1 MGGYREPAMSTSGLG
16 AVVGGGGRRERVVGG
31 VGVVVEGREW
41 LAEVEAEVEVMI
53 GGAGGSGSEMPL
65 SFRPPIRPVHHQK
78 APLKTHSQRALS
90 SDVL

>member
-16 AVVGGGGRRERVVGG
+16 AVVGGGGRRERVV
-31 VGVVVEGREW
+31 VVVVVEEGREW
-41 LAEVEAEVEVMI
+41 LREVAAEVEVMI